1 MNLLI
6 AEDDPF
12 HRTFLKNSVAAA
24 MPECDK
30 IFEASDGQA
39 ALDLVADEQ
48 IDGIIM
54 DMQMPNTS
62 GVAAAS
68 VIWRNQAN
76 MRILFWSNYADEAYV
91 RGISRIVPKEAVY
104 GYLLKT
110 ASEQRLELA
119 LRGVFQE
126 DQCIIDRE
134 IRGVQQRSENIHEG
148 LSDAEFE
155 VLMDIALGMTDKAIA
170 ARRSIS
176 TRGVQSRLKHLYE
189 KLGIDQTP
197 VDGKDRPGIQ
207 FQDQGRGSGV
217 LPRPSECRGIGAG
230 RRTPEGLARQA
241 RRLIFNRTC
250 AEIRCLSRANTQK
263 QYRIASFPV
272 PGSARSF

>member
-12 HRTFLKNSVAAA
+12 HRTFLRNSVAAA
-24 MPECDK
+24 MPECDN

-197 VDGKDRPGIQ
+197 VDGKVGPAFNSRTRAVAVA
-207 FQDQGRGSGV
+207 FSRGLLNV
-217 LPRPSECRGIGAG
+217 
-230 RRTPEGLARQA
+230 EGLALGEEHLKA
-241 RRLIFNRTC
+241 WLD
-250 AEIRCLSRANTQK
+250 K
-263 QYRIASFPV
+263 KGV
-272 PGSARSF
+272 